1 LSPSIPASTG
11 KARTALRAL
20 WRNKALYLL
29 LLPCLAYYF
38 VFCYTPMYG
47 AVIAF
52 KDFSYRK
59 GILGSPWVG
68 LEHFRMLFSGEE
80 ALKPVNVLSGGER
93 VRLML
98 ARMMLVAG
106 NLLLLDDPTN
116 HLDLE
121 AITALNKGMVNYR
134 GVILFASHDH
144 ELIQTVANRIIY
156 IKEKIVVDKYLS
168 YDEFIEQYNI

>member
-1 LSPSIPASTG
+1 
-11 KARTALRAL
+11 
-20 WRNKALYLL
+20 
-29 LLPCLAYYF
+29 
-38 VFCYTPMYG
+38 
-47 AVIAF
+47 
-52 KDFSYRK
+52 
-59 GILGSPWVG
+59 
-68 LEHFRMLFSGEE
+68 
-80 ALKPVNVLSGGER
+80 
-93 VRLML
+93 LML

-134 GVILFASHDH
+134 GVILFTSHDH